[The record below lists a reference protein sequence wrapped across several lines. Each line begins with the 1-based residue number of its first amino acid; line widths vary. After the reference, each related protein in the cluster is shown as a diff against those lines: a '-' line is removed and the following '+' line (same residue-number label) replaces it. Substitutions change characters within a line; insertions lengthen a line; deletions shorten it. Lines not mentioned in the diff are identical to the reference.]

1 MSIPIAAVPVE
12 VGDLEAGGGA
22 VAFAVCAN
30 EPSYQNGYEQ
40 SDDAADEKIPLTSI
54 TDFSVRNGFIRKV
67 YGILAV
73 QLFFTFGGTVL
84 MSIPRFGLAA
94 DAPANPIFTA
104 LYGTAMGLGLMIGA
118 TVLSFGFLLAIACC
132 PKVRRTYPTNYVVLS
147 LFTICQTITLGIYAS
162 YFQTASVAVCMGLTA
177 GIVTVLTI
185 YACTTK
191 RDFTAMGG
199 SLVCVLFVFVMAGWL
214 MPLFYFVP
222 GLGKVVHV
230 AYACVGALIFSLY
243 IVYDTQL
250 IVGGT
255 HKHSY
260 STDEYVFAA
269 LNLYVITIFSS
280 LLISLSL
287 SRSVCVCVFVQRAR
301 SE

>member
-1 MSIPIAAVPVE
+1 MAVPVE
-12 VGDLEAGGGA
+12 EDDLEAGGA
-22 VAFAVCAN
+22 VAFAVGAN
-30 EPSYQNGYEQ
+30 EPSYQNEYPQ
-40 SDDAADEKIPLTSI
+40 SGNAADEKIPLTSI
-54 TDFSVRNGFIRKV
+54 TDFSIRNGFIRKV

-73 QLFFTFGGTVL
+73 QLFVTFAGTVL
-84 MSIPRFGLAA
+84 MSTPRFGLAA
-94 DAPANPIFTA
+94 DAPVNPIFTA
-104 LYGTAMGLGLMIGA
+104 LYGTTMGLGLMIGA
-118 TVLSFGFLLAIACC
+118 TVLSFCFLLAIACC
-132 PKVRRTYPTNYVVLS
+132 PKVRRTYPTNYIVLS

-162 YFQTASVAVCMGLTA
+162 YFQTVSVAVCMGLTA
-177 GIVTVLTI
+177 GIVAVLTV

-199 SLVCVLFVFVMAGWL
+199 TLVCVLFVFIMAGWL

-222 GLGKVVHV
+222 GLGNVAHV

-255 HKHSY
+255 HKYSY

-269 LNLYVITIFSS
+269 LNLYVRCRPVSCRGGLASCGGGGRVRCTGATC
-280 LLISLSL
+280 LS
-287 SRSVCVCVFVQRAR
+287 
-301 SE
+301 